1 MTTFCLKNSNSRNS
15 NYNFKKDKFSQMCAN
30 IFLFLL
36 FYGFIANLLHK
47 LERVRCEYCTG
58 RGGATRRDLT
68 ELISTF

>member
-1 MTTFCLKNSNSRNS
+1 
-15 NYNFKKDKFSQMCAN
+15 MCAN
-30 IFLFLL
+30 TIGVRVYSRL
-36 FYGFIANLLHK
+36 AAQ

>member
-15 NYNFKKDKFSQMCAN
+15 NYNFKKDKFKCALTQ
-30 IFLFLL
+30 LFLL
-36 FYGFIANLLHK
+36 FYGFIENLLHK

>member
-1 MTTFCLKNSNSRNS
+1 MVGIVIIIS
-15 NYNFKKDKFSQMCAN
+15 KKTNLAKCTLTQ
-30 IFLFLL
+30 LFLL

-58 RGGATRRDLT
+58 RGGATQRDLT

>member
-1 MTTFCLKNSNSRNS
+1 MVGIVIIIS
-15 NYNFKKDKFSQMCAN
+15 KKTNLAKCALTQ
-30 IFLFLL
+30 LFLL
-36 FYGFIANLLHK
+36 FHGFIANLLHK